1 MADNAKAGVE
11 FGLSSVE
18 RIKAGNVEA
27 QQKDQGDRSAFRKKE
42 VEEAA
47 SGKNG
52 KSFKFLS

>member
-18 RIKAGNVEA
+18 KIKAGNVEA
-27 QQKDQGDRSAFRKKE
+27 QQKDSGDKGAFRRKE

-52 KSFKFLS
+52 KTFKFLS